1 MFLLFVLVNY
11 LWCLL
16 LICLIFSSIRFVYFR
31 SFLNLD
37 NFVLLNVF
45 VDVFKYVCIF
55 LFLVFLNN
63 VVKNLICKV
72 VLLFDIVKLFFL

>member
-1 MFLLFVLVNY
+1 M
-11 LWCLL
+11 
-16 LICLIFSSIRFVYFR
+16 YFR